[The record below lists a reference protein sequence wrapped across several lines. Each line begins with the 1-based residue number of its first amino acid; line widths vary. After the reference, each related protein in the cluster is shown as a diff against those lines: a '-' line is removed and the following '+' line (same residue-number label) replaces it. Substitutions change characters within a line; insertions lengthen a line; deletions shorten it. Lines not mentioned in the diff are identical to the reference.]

1 MKRYL
6 IILEPTATGFS
17 AYVPD
22 VPGCISTGSTRDEV
36 RANMR
41 EALQLHIDG
50 LKMEG
55 LPVPKANAGCSYI
68 DIVPEE
74 GG

>member
-1 MKRYL
+1 VKRYL

-17 AYVPD
+17 AYAPD

-36 RANMR
+36 RANIR

-55 LPVPKANAGCSYI
+55 FPVPDSRSRAVYI
-68 DIVPEE
+68 
-74 GG
+74 